1 MVRAT
6 YQAPEV
12 PTEDLTPEYVRDE
25 LLRCFE
31 SANGAFYE
39 MLNQPITDEALRE
52 QVHEFVTGVFQQ
64 CGSSFEEPTK
74 GGIRLSIEQCKTNA
88 AQMMG
93 DQGADVIR
101 HHYDEMMKLVT
112 RMPDV

>member
-1 MVRAT
+1 MARAT
-6 YQAPEV
+6 YRAPEV
-12 PTEDLTPEYVRDE
+12 STEDLTPEFVRDE

-31 SANGAFYE
+31 SANGEFYE
-39 MLNQPITDEALRE
+39 IVNQPITDEALRE
-52 QVHEFVTGVFQQ
+52 QVHQFVSGVFQQ
-64 CGSSFEEPTK
+64 CEASFEEPTK
-74 GGIRLSIEQCKTNA
+74 EGIRLSIEQCKANA

-101 HHYDEMMKLVT
+101 HHYDEMMKLVS

>member
-1 MVRAT
+1 MARES
-6 YQAPEV
+6 YRAPEV
-12 PTEDLTPEYVRDE
+12 PTEELTPEFVRDE

-31 SANGAFYE
+31 SANGEFYE
-39 MLNQPITDEALRE
+39 ILDQPVTDEVLEE
-52 QVHEFVTGVFQQ
+52 QVRQFVTGVFRQ
-64 CGSSFEEPTK
+64 CGESFEEPTRN
-74 GGIRLSIEQCKTNA
+74 GIRLSIEQCKTNA

-101 HHYDEMMKLVT
+101 HHYDEMMKLVS

>member
-1 MVRAT
+1 MARAT
-6 YQAPEV
+6 YRAPEV
-12 PTEDLTPEYVRDE
+12 HTEDLTPEFVRDE

-31 SANGAFYE
+31 SANGEFYE
-39 MLNQPITDEALRE
+39 MLNQPVTDEALRE
-52 QVHEFVTGVFQQ
+52 QVRQFVTGVFQQ
-64 CGSSFEEPTK
+64 CGASFEEPTK

-93 DQGADVIR
+93 NRGAEVIR